1 MKSSSLLLLTL
12 VAVLSLCGTAFATD
26 YFVATNGDDSWPG
39 TIGQPFLTITQGT
52 TVAQAGDTV
61 NVRAGDYAEGR
72 LDFYRD
78 GTSGSFITVQS
89 YDGDL
94 AAHVTDGIYVHGRAY
109 IKIIGMEVSN
119 STNVLHVD
127 PGDPRTLV
135 PRSQYIY
142 IQRCYLH
149 DSTGGDV
156 FKANQ
161 SDYVYLEDCEL
172 EGPPGDEL
180 CDWVWVNYS
189 ECRRSYLHDY
199 SGIGFTIKG
208 GSFYC
213 ILEDT
218 VISHAVDAA
227 SKATRFGGSTDRK
240 YKNPDS
246 TYATEYT
253 VYRNNI
259 IRDCTAPAGG
269 SYECWYAYFYNNTL
283 HDCGESGGAILTH
296 HADPKLS
303 GDGGSRNLFFF
314 NNVFL
319 DTDGD
324 MPIYVKDQSGKPYE
338 NWQNDNNNFY
348 NAGNPIPTGGLFDPN
363 QQANSTFGNPNLANP
378 TGTATTYAGW
388 LDCYRITA
396 SSAAL
401 IDEGNSNAGNDPRPA
416 VHYDIE
422 GTSRPQG
429 SGWDIGAFEYGGG
442 GPVAP
447 VAEFS
452 GNPTQG
458 YVPLTVYFTDQ
469 STGSPTSW
477 SWTFGDSGTS
487 PAQHPSHEYTAI
499 DTYDVSLTVE
509 NPQGQ
514 DTETKLDYITVTEQ
528 PTQSCHVGA
537 IDMADGGNPS
547 CKADATITVHDQDCV
562 ALVGVTVDITWTGAS
577 PGTDSDVTD
586 EYGQVTF
593 TSGRNKAGGTFTC
606 CVDDLTK
613 TGYPYESGDNHET
626 CDDIT
631 LP

>member
-1 MKSSSLLLLTL
+1 MKRCSLLVLTV

-26 YFVATNGDDSWPG
+26 YFVATNGDDGWPG
-39 TIGQPFLTITQGT
+39 TITQPFLTITQGT

-61 NVRAGDYAEGR
+61 NVRAGNYAEGR

-78 GTSGSFITVQS
+78 GAPGAYITVQS

-94 AAHVTDGIYVHGRAY
+94 AAHVTDGVYIHGRAY
-109 IKIIGMEVSN
+109 IKLIGMEVSN

-142 IQRCYLH
+142 IQRCYMH
-149 DSTGGDV
+149 DSGGGDV

-172 EGPPGDEL
+172 MGPPGDEL

-208 GSFYC
+208 GSFYN
-213 ILEDT
+213 ILEDS
-218 VISHAVDAA
+218 VISHAVDSG
-227 SKATRFGGSTDRK
+227 SKATRFGGSTDSK
-240 YKNPDS
+240 YRNPDS
-246 TYATEYT
+246 NYATEYT

-259 IRDCTAPAGG
+259 IRDCSAPAGG
-269 SYECWYAYFYNNTL
+269 SYEAWYAYFYNNTL
-283 HDCGESGGAILTH
+283 HDCGEAGGAIFTH
-296 HADPKLS
+296 HADPKLT

-324 MPIYVKDQSGKPYE
+324 MPIYVKDQSKKPYE
-338 NWQNDNNNFY
+338 NWQHDNNNFY
-348 NAGNPIPTGGLFDPN
+348 NAGNPIPSGGLFDPN

-429 SGWDIGAFEYGGG
+429 SGWDIGAFEYVG
-442 GPVAP
+442 GPAPP
-447 VAEFS
+447 VANFS
-452 GNPTQG
+452 GNPTSG
-458 YVPLTVYFTDQ
+458 PPPLTVYFSDT
-469 STGSPTSW
+469 SSGSPTSW

-487 PAQHPSHEYTAI
+487 PDQHPSHEYTAENLY
-499 DTYDVSLTVE
+499 TVSLTAYNAE
-509 NPQGQ
+509 GQ
-514 DTETKLDYITVTEQ
+514 DTETKVDYIDVSTAPV
-528 PTQSCHVGA
+528 QSCHVGA
-537 IDMADGGNPS
+537 IDMANAGNP
-547 CKADATITVHDQDCV
+547 KYRADATITVHDQDHAV
-562 ALVGVTVDITWTGAS
+562 LGTVTVDIEWSDAVT
-577 PGTDSDVTD
+577 GTDSDVTD
-586 EYGQVTF
+586 GNGQVTF
-593 TSGRNKAGGTFTC
+593 TSPKNRQGGTFVCT
-606 CVDDLTK
+606 VTDLTK
-613 TGYPYESGDNHET
+613 TGYPYESADNHE
-626 CDDIT
+626 DSDQIV